1 MCLRDLRN
9 VPTYHTASRSLAPQ
23 AQLDGLRL
31 GLQVLLPC
39 GGLGVS
45 HLSKDRLHRF
55 GVLEVL
61 LPFPIEVPLIN
72 NTHGGRSLTL
82 RVSRAPNTPSGHQ
95 RPLHAPAFPA
105 TAASAVDG
113 GIAAVLPLRLTAGCM
128 LNALRKEQQRFFV

>member
-1 MCLRDLRN
+1 MCLRDIRN

-61 LPFPIEVPLIN
+61 LPFPIEV
-72 NTHGGRSLTL
+72 
-82 RVSRAPNTPSGHQ
+82 
-95 RPLHAPAFPA
+95 
-105 TAASAVDG
+105 
-113 GIAAVLPLRLTAGCM
+113 LTAKDPNSTPQSVGH
-128 LNALRKEQQRFFV
+128 LEVESTDHYEGISVS